1 MAKKQKFQ
9 EEKIENYYD
18 LKVDKVNELVAA
30 LKDDAD
36 ELPNNEV
43 SMNINDC
50 TGIYDP
56 KNVKRNGK
64 QKQFDPYST
73 DFLSKIPTW
82 VKAIFIKWWFAG
94 LVCYFVPMG
103 LGYYVT
109 DSLDRFVL
117 TGFVLGI
124 VVDLMV
130 NPIFKFLES
139 DRKEYDIYM
148 MFPFKF
154 KAFWTFFANMFYYL
168 IVMIG
173 VNGLYFGINEALRTG
188 VNNSTYVAMEPL
200 LFAVFA
206 LIIDM
211 AFIGIKDLLVHL
223 IRKSKKKENAANV

>member
-1 MAKKQKFQ
+1 MAKKQKFY

-36 ELPNNEV
+36 EQPDNEV

-50 TGIYDP
+50 TGVYDP

-82 VKAIFIKWWFAG
+82 LKAIFIKWWFAG

-109 DSLDRFVL
+109 DTLDMFVL
-117 TGFVLGI
+117 SGFALGI
-124 VVDLMV
+124 VVDLFV
-130 NPIFKFLES
+130 NPIFRLLES

-154 KAFWTFFANMFYYL
+154 KAFWTFFANMLYYL
-168 IVMIG
+168 IVMAG
-173 VNGLYFGINEALRTG
+173 VNGLYLGINVALRI
-188 VNNSTYVAMEPL
+188 NIDRSAYLAMEPL

-206 LIIDM
+206 VIIDM
-211 AFIGIKDLLVHL
+211 ALIGIKDGIVYLVK
-223 IRKSKKKENAANV
+223 KSKKKESAANV